1 MVQRLM
7 QKLLLDFMM
16 VKKFTI
22 LKEGFGWDPIFIP
35 NKYKETFAEISQE
48 TKNKISMRAKSS

>member
-1 MVQRLM
+1 M

-48 TKNKISMRAKSS
+48 TNNKISMRAKSS